1 MQQEIT
7 TKEDIQNLVD
17 VFYGKVMKDEVL
29 APFFKY
35 LDFGKHIPKMVHFW
49 SFVLLDEAGYTTNVT
64 EKHLKMPLKKE
75 HFDHWIALFQ
85 ETIDELFEG
94 EKAEQAKQ
102 RAVLVGWTIQYKM
115 ENQA

>member
-7 TKEDIQNLVD
+7 SKGDIEKLVD
-17 VFYGKVMKDEVL
+17 VFYGKVLKDDVL
-29 APFFKY
+29 APFFKF
-35 LDFGKHIPKMVHFW
+35 LDFEKHIPKMVHFW

-64 EKHLKMPLKKE
+64 EKHLKMPLKGE
-75 HFDHWIALFQ
+75 HFDRWISLFQ

-102 RAVLVGWTIQYKM
+102 RAILVGWTIKHKM
-115 ENQA
+115 GNQ